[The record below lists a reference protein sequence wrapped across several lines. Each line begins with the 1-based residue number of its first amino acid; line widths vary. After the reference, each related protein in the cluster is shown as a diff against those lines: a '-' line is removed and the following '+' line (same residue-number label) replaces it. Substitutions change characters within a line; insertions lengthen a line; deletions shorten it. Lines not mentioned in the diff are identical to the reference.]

1 MMRIELK
8 NICKSYGSLPVLRSL
23 SATLT
28 GHTVLW
34 GPSGCGKT
42 TLARILW
49 GLETPDAGQ
58 VIFSGLESAE
68 QPQNPGERRQTAT
81 ARADQKNWKTCPRLA
96 AVFQEDRLCG
106 QLTAVENAA
115 LVCPRGSE
123 KAIRAAFA
131 RLGMEGEALA
141 TPAALLSGGQRRR
154 AVLVRAALCDAPGAV
169 LDEPFRGLDEPTR
182 AAAITFIQEAFAGK
196 FLLLATH
203 DAAEAAAF
211 GSARL
216 TLPLLAGGSPANER
230 G

>member
-1 MMRIELK
+1 MICIELQ
-8 NICKSYGSLPVLRSL
+8 NISKRYGSLPVLRDI

-49 GLETPDAGQ
+49 GLETPDSGQ
-58 VIFSGLESAE
+58 LLFSGLEPPEELSK
-68 QPQNPGERRQTAT
+68 PGERRQTAA
-81 ARADQKNWKTCPRLA
+81 ARADGKSRKTRPRLA

-123 KAIRAAFA
+123 AAIRAAFA
-131 RLGMEGEALA
+131 RLGMEGKALA

-154 AVLVRAALCDAPGAV
+154 AALVRAALCDAPGAV

-182 AAAITFIQEAFAGK
+182 AAAITFIQEEFAGK

-211 GSARL
+211 GPARL

>member
-1 MMRIELK
+1 MICIELQ
-8 NICKSYGSLPVLRSL
+8 NISKRYGSLPVLRDI

-49 GLETPDAGQ
+49 GLETPDSGQ
-58 VIFSGLESAE
+58 LLFSGLDPPEELSK
-68 QPQNPGERRQTAT
+68 PGERRQTAA

-115 LVCPRGSE
+115 LVCPHGSE

-154 AVLVRAALCDAPGAV
+154 AALVRAALCDAPGAV

-182 AAAITFIQEAFAGK
+182 AAAITFVREEFAGK

-211 GSARL
+211 GPARL

>member
-1 MMRIELK
+1 MTVTLK
-8 NICKSYGSLPVLRSL
+8 NLSKSYGALPVLQNVSAIL
-23 SATLT
+23 S

-58 VIFSGLESAE
+58 VIFSGLEPPEELSK
-68 QPQNPGERRQTAT
+68 PGERRQTAT
-81 ARADQKNWKTCPRLA
+81 ARADGKSRKTCPRLA

-123 KAIRAAFA
+123 AAIRAAFA

-154 AVLVRAALCDAPGAV
+154 AALVRAAMADAPGAV

-211 GSARL
+211 GPARL